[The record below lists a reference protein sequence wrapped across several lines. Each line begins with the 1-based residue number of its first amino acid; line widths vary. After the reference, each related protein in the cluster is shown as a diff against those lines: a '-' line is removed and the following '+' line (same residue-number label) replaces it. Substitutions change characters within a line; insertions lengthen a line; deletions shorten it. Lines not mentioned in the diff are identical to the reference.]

1 MISLELL
8 QEMRHRDPAE
18 AHMAS
23 VLHPVETALD
33 DIPAL
38 AVTEAEAVRLLNG
51 QAILLRG
58 RDAPLALAEAYATT
72 KNTLVAIGSVEQGQ
86 FIPRRVFK
94 NAG

>member
-1 MISLELL
+1 
-8 QEMRHRDPAE
+8 
-18 AHMAS
+18 
-23 VLHPVETALD
+23 
-33 DIPAL
+33 
-38 AVTEAEAVRLLNG
+38 
-51 QAILLRG
+51 LLRG